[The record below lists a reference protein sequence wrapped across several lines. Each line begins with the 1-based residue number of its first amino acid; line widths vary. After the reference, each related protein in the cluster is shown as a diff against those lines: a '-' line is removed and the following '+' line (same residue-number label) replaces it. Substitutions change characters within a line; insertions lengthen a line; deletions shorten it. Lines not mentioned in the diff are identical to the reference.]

1 MNKTEIAELLMENYY
16 SLGTTGAQAMEAI
29 WSDIAE
35 GNFTQTLEDWEITQK
50 QLVDATNLVADQLV
64 DAERLFTAPRIY

>member
-29 WSDIAE
+29 WSDIAQ
-35 GNFTQTLEDWEITQK
+35 GHFTQTLEDWEITQK

-64 DAERLFTAPRIY
+64 DAERLFTVPRIY